1 GDEHAEPQELIGGLR
16 CLDSAKERLQR
27 LARPARIPRD
37 PGGHGELIVGRAAA
51 GCVGQLAGEALRDG
65 QRLDRLAAALEKIEG
80 RAGVQPYSS
89 GVAHRETSRVE
100 RLLGA
105 AQRLRSRCECE
116 EARDRT
122 DLEFSLATRTLKI
135 GVVEERSEERRVG
148 KECRSR
154 WWRAHV
160 KETRRR

>member
-1 GDEHAEPQELIGGLR
+1 
-16 CLDSAKERLQR
+16 
-27 LARPARIPRD
+27 
-37 PGGHGELIVGRAAA
+37 GGHGELIVGRAAERLVA
-51 GCVGQLAGEALRDG
+51 QLAREALRDG
-65 QRLDRLAAALEKIEG
+65 QRLDRLATALEKIEG

-135 GVVEERSEERRVG
+135 GVVEEV
-148 KECRSR
+148 RSR
-154 WWRAHV
+154 LVELLRICSSGRLP
-160 KETRRR
+160 RRTLPSS